1 MAVHQ
6 KETLGFQTEVKQL
19 LHLMIHALYSNK
31 EIFLRELISNASD
44 AADRLRFEALSNNTL
59 YENDSNLCAHIRIDH
74 TARTLTISDNGIG
87 MDYQEVIDNLGTIA
101 KSGTRE
107 FLASLTGDQGK
118 DAQLIGQFG
127 VGFYSSFIVADKV
140 TVITRKAG
148 LPVEQ
153 GVHWESNGEGE
164 FTIEPFEKATHGTDI
179 ILHLRKDEE
188 EFLDE
193 WRLRQI
199 IHKYSDH
206 ITLPVFMKKMALGE
220 EKPAE
225 GETEQVNRATA
236 LWTLAKTEISEEEY
250 KEFYKYISHDFKDPL
265 AFVHKR
271 MEGTQEYICLL
282 YIPSEA
288 PFDLWQRE
296 QQHGLKLYIQR
307 VFIMDNAE
315 QFLPFYLRFMRGVI
329 DSSDLPLNISR
340 EILQKSKTVDSLK
353 TSLTKIV
360 LTLLEKLAEEDKE
373 KYAKFWQEFGN
384 VIKEG
389 PIEDP
394 NNRVQIAS
402 LLRFSS
408 TYSDQPTQDVSL
420 DDYIKRMQKDQTHIF
435 YITAE
440 NFNNAKNSPHLEIFR
455 QKGIEVLLLS
465 DRIDEWLVNHLT
477 EFAGIS
483 LQSITKSNLDLTKIE
498 NEEHKKSVE
507 EKTEEFKPLSERIQA
522 ILSGKIKEVK
532 ISHRLTQSPACLVSD
547 AQDMGQQMQRILKAA
562 GQQITPTKPILEV
575 NPNHPFVLKLQNET
589 DESKFNDWTHIL
601 FDQAVLA
608 EGGQLEDSAQFVQ
621 RLNRLFFEN

>member
-1 MAVHQ
+1 MPVHQ

-59 YENDSNLCAHIRIDH
+59 YENDPDLCAHIRIDH
-74 TARTLTISDNGIG
+74 TARTLTLSDNGIG
-87 MDYQEVIDNLGTIA
+87 MDHQEVIDNLGTIA

-107 FLASLTGDQGK
+107 FLASLTGDQNK

-140 TVITRKAG
+140 IVITRKAG

-153 GVHWESNGEGE
+153 GVRWESDGEGQ
-164 FTIEPFEKATHGTDI
+164 FTIETIEKEKHGTDV
-179 ILHLRKDEE
+179 ILHLRKDED

-206 ITLPVFMKKMALGE
+206 ITLPVFMKKMALGD

-225 GETEQVNRATA
+225 TDIEQVNRATA
-236 LWTLAKTEISEEEY
+236 LWTLPKSDISDEDY
-250 KEFYKYISHDFKDPL
+250 REFYKHIAHDFEDPL
-265 AFVHKR
+265 AFAHNRV
-271 MEGTQEYICLL
+271 EGTQEYISLL
-282 YIPSEA
+282 YIPAHA
-288 PFDLWQRE
+288 PIDLWRRE

-315 QFLPFYLRFMRGVI
+315 QFLPFYLRFVRGVI
-329 DSSDLPLNISR
+329 DSNDLPLNISR
-340 EILQKSKTVDSLK
+340 EILQSSKAVDALK
-353 TSLTKIV
+353 TGLTKRV
-360 LTLLEKLAEEDKE
+360 LTLLEKLAEDDKE
-373 KYAKFWQEFGN
+373 KYAHFWAEFGN

-389 PIEDP
+389 PIEDFA
-394 NNRVQIAS
+394 NRNQIAK

-408 TYSDQPTQDVSL
+408 TYTDQPTQDVSL
-420 DDYIKRMQKDQTHIF
+420 DDYIQRMQKDQTHIF

-455 QKGIEVLLLS
+455 QRGIEVLLLC
-465 DRIDEWLVNHLT
+465 DRIDEWLVGHLT
-477 EFAGIS
+477 EFASIG
-483 LQSITKSNLDLTKIE
+483 LQSITKSNIDFTKIE
-498 NEEHKKSVE
+498 NEEHKKAVE
-507 EKTEEFKPLSERIQA
+507 EKSEAFKPLTERIQA
-522 ILSGKIKEVK
+522 VLSGKIKEVK
-532 ISHRLTQSPACLVSD
+532 ISHRLTKSPACLVSD
-547 AQDMGQQMQRILKAA
+547 EQDMGQQMQRILKAA
-562 GQQITPTKPILEV
+562 GQQITPVKPVLEV

-589 DESKFNDWTHIL
+589 DESKFNDWTEIL
-601 FDQAVLA
+601 FDQAILA

-621 RLNRLFFEN
+621 RLNRLFFE

>member
-1 MAVHQ
+1 MIAHH

-44 AADRLRFEALSNNTL
+44 ATDRLRFEALSNNNL
-59 YENDSNLCAHIRIDH
+59 YENDPNLSAHIYIDH

-107 FLASLTGDQGK
+107 FLSSLTGDNTK

-148 LPVEQ
+148 LSKNQ
-153 GVHWESNGEGE
+153 GVSWISNGEGE
-164 FTIEPFEKATHGTDI
+164 FTIELVEKTTRGTDI
-179 ILHLRKDEE
+179 ILHLREGED

-206 ITLPVFMKKMALGE
+206 IMLPIFMKKMALGE

-225 GETEQVNRATA
+225 SETEQVNRATA
-236 LWTLAKTEISEEEY
+236 LWTLPKSDISDEEY
-250 KEFYKYISHDFKDPL
+250 KEFYKYVAHGFDDPL
-265 AFVHKR
+265 AWAHNRV
-271 MEGTQEYICLL
+271 EGTQEYISLL
-282 YIPSEA
+282 YIPSHA
-288 PFDLWQRE
+288 PIDLWRRE

-315 QFLPFYLRFMRGVI
+315 QFLPFYLRFVRGVI

-340 EILQKSKTVDSLK
+340 EILQHSKAVDALK
-353 TSLTKIV
+353 NSLTKRV
-360 LTLLEKLAEEDKE
+360 LTLLEKLSEDKE
-373 KYAKFWQEFGN
+373 KYATFWNEFGN

-389 PIEDP
+389 PIEDY
-394 NNRVQIAS
+394 NNRIQIAK

-408 TYSDQPTQDVSL
+408 TYTDTSVQDVSL
-420 DDYIKRMQKDQTHIF
+420 DDYIQRMQKDQTHIF

-465 DRIDEWLVNHLT
+465 DRIDEWLVAHLT
-477 EFAGIS
+477 EFAGIG
-483 LQSITKSNLDLTKIE
+483 LQSVTKSNLDLSKIE
-498 NEEHKKSVE
+498 NEEHKKAVE
-507 EKTEEFKPLSERIQA
+507 EKTEALKPLAERIRTV
-522 ILSGKIKEVK
+522 LGEKIKDVK
-532 ISHRLTQSPACLVSD
+532 ISHRLTESPACLVSD
-547 AQDMGQQMQRILKAA
+547 ADDMGQQMQRILKAA
-562 GQQITPTKPILEV
+562 GQQITPTKPILEI
-575 NPNHPFVLKLQNET
+575 NPTHQYILKLQNET
-589 DESKFNDWTHIL
+589 DANKFNDLTEIL
-601 FDQAVLA
+601 LDQAVLA

-621 RLNRLFFEN
+621 RLNRLFFE

>member
-1 MAVHQ
+1 MSMPHQ

-44 AADRLRFEALSNNTL
+44 AADRLRFEALSDNNL
-59 YENDSNLCAHIRIDH
+59 YENDPDLRAHIHIDPA
-74 TARTLTISDNGIG
+74 ARTLTISDNGTG
-87 MDYQEVIDNLGTIA
+87 MSYQEVIDNLGTIA

-107 FLASLTGDQGK
+107 FLAHLTGDQSK

-148 LPVEQ
+148 SPVEQ
-153 GVHWESNGEGE
+153 GVCWESNGEGQ
-164 FTIEPFEKATHGTDI
+164 FTIEAMNKETHGTDI
-179 ILHLRKDEE
+179 ILHLRKDED

-220 EKPAE
+220 EKPADNE
-225 GETEQVNRATA
+225 IEQVNRATA
-236 LWTLAKTEISEEEY
+236 LWTLPKTNITAEEY
-250 KEFYKYISHDFKDPL
+250 QEFYKHIAHDFENPL
-265 AFVHKR
+265 AFAHNRV
-271 MEGTQEYICLL
+271 EGTQEYISLL
-282 YIPSEA
+282 YIPAHA
-288 PFDLWQRE
+288 PFDLWRRE

-315 QFLPFYLRFMRGVI
+315 QFLPFYLRFVRGVI

-340 EILQKSKTVDSLK
+340 EILQSSKTVDALK
-353 TSLTKIV
+353 TSLTKRV
-360 LTLLEKLAEEDKE
+360 LTLLEKLAEDDPE

-389 PIEDP
+389 PIEDFA
-394 NNRVQIAS
+394 NRNQIAK

-408 TYSDQPTQDVSL
+408 THTDQPVQDVAL

-483 LQSITKSNLDLTKIE
+483 LQSITKSNIDFSEIE
-498 NEEHKKSVE
+498 NEEHKKAVE
-507 EKTEEFKPLSERIQA
+507 EKTETLKPFIERMQTVLST
-522 ILSGKIKEVK
+522 KIKEIK
-532 ISHRLTQSPACLVSD
+532 ISHRLTKSPACLVSD

-575 NPNHPFVLKLQNET
+575 NPNHPFILKLQNET
-589 DESKFNDWTHIL
+589 DESKFNDLTEIL

-621 RLNRLFFEN
+621 RLNRLFFE

>member
-1 MAVHQ
+1 MSVHQ

-44 AADRLRFEALSNNTL
+44 AADKLRFEAISNNNF
-59 YENDSNLCAHIRIDH
+59 YENDPNLCAHIRIDH

-107 FLASLTGDQGK
+107 FLTNLTGDQTK

-148 LPVEQ
+148 LPANQAVR
-153 GVHWESNGEGE
+153 WESSGEGE
-164 FTIEPFEKATHGTDI
+164 FTIETVTKETRGTDV
-179 ILHLRKDEE
+179 ILHLREDES

-199 IHKYSDH
+199 VHKYSDH
-206 ITLPVFMKKMALGE
+206 ITLPIFMKKMALGN
-220 EKPAE
+220 EKPDE
-225 GETEQVNRATA
+225 SETEQVNRATA
-236 LWTLAKTEISEEEY
+236 LWTLPKSDITDEEY
-250 KEFYKYISHDFKDPL
+250 QEFYKHTAHDFENPL
-265 AFVHKR
+265 AWAHNRV
-271 MEGTQEYICLL
+271 EGTQEYISLL
-282 YIPSEA
+282 YIPSHA
-288 PFDLWQRE
+288 PMDLWRRE

-315 QFLPFYLRFMRGVI
+315 QFLPFYLRFVRGVI

-340 EILQKSKTVDSLK
+340 EILQNSKVVDALK
-353 TSLTKIV
+353 TSLTKRV
-360 LTLLEKLAEEDKE
+360 LTLLEKLAEDDKE
-373 KYAKFWQEFGN
+373 KYAKFWAEFGN

-389 PIEDP
+389 PIEDY
-394 NNRVQIAS
+394 NNRNQIAK
-402 LLRFSS
+402 LLRFNS
-408 TYSDQPTQDVSL
+408 TYIDKPTQEVSL
-420 DDYIKRMQKDQTHIF
+420 DDYIQRMQKDQTHIF

-455 QKGIEVLLLS
+455 QKGIEVLLLC
-465 DRIDEWLVNHLT
+465 DRIDEWLVAHLT
-477 EFAGIS
+477 EFAGVS
-483 LQSITKSNLDLTKIE
+483 LQSVTKGNLDLSKIE
-498 NEEHKKSVE
+498 NEEHKKAVE
-507 EKTEEFKPLSERIQA
+507 ERSEAFKPLAERLQTVLA
-522 ILSGKIKEVK
+522 GKVKEVRV
-532 ISHRLTQSPACLVSD
+532 SHRLTQSPACLVSD
-547 AQDMGQQMQRILKAA
+547 EQDMGQQMQRILKAA
-562 GQQITPTKPILEV
+562 GQQVAPTKPILEV
-575 NPNHPFVLKLQNET
+575 NPSHPFVLKLQKES
-589 DESKFNDWTHIL
+589 DESKFNDLTEIL

-621 RLNRLFFEN
+621 KLNRLFFE